1 MELLKEF
8 KEYIRKENL
17 FQPADRL
24 LIAVSGGVDSSVLCA
39 LCAACGYD
47 FSIAHCNFQLRGEES
62 GRDEAF
68 VKNLSNVYKV
78 PYFIKVFDTR
88 AEAKRLKKGIEET
101 ARILRYEW
109 FASLMNNDLS
119 QEQKGYKY
127 LLTAHH
133 ADDNIETV
141 LMNFFRSTGIKGLR
155 GIMPKVGN
163 IVRPLLFAGRKDI
176 ELYAEQ
182 NNISFVQDSTNTENN
197 YTRNYFRN
205 ELIPSIEKVFPG
217 ASGNISGNIKR
228 FAEIEYLY
236 EERIGVLKSNLI
248 EKKGAE
254 IHLPVLKLE
263 KTKPLQTIL
272 YEIIKEYG
280 FTPGQVTEAQKLL
293 SSDSGKY
300 IVSATH
306 RILRN
311 RKWLIISPL
320 SDSNSVAHF
329 IIEKDTKAITFD
341 EGELT
346 IMHGLDP
353 SQISTDADSCF
364 FDEEKITYP
373 LLLRK
378 WKQGDY
384 FYPLGMQN
392 LPAGR
397 HGKKKL
403 SRFFADLK
411 LSLLEKEKVWIVES
425 DKKIIWIAGYRMDD
439 RFKIT
444 AKTANIVRLHLV
456 HASRTN

>member
-47 FSIAHCNFQLRGEES
+47 FSIAHCNFKLREEES
-62 GRDEAF
+62 GRDEVF
-68 VKNLSNVYKV
+68 VKNLGDVYKV
-78 PYFIKVFDTR
+78 PYFIKVFDTP

-109 FASLMNNDLS
+109 FATLMNDDLS
-119 QEQKGYKY
+119 EQQKGYKY

-133 ADDNIETV
+133 ADDNVETV
-141 LMNFFRSTGIKGLR
+141 LMNFFRGTGIKGLR
-155 GIMPKVGN
+155 GIMAKVGN

-217 ASGNISGNIKR
+217 ASGNISGNINR
-228 FAEIEYLY
+228 FADIEYLY

-280 FTPGQVTEAQKLL
+280 FTPGQVSEAQKLL

-320 SDSNSVAHF
+320 SDSNSVAYF

-346 IMHGLDP
+346 ITHGLKL
-353 SQISTDADSCF
+353 SQISTDANSCF

-384 FYPLGMQN
+384 FYPIGMQN
-392 LPAGR
+392 LAAGR

-411 LSLLEKEKVWIVES
+411 LSLLEKEKVWVAES